1 MSNYKTVF
9 FTLGILQIILGI
21 SMVFPIIIQIIFD
34 ELDSS
39 FIGASLITIIF
50 GTLFFLSNLD
60 HDKKLSL
67 QNAFLLT
74 ALSWLSIA
82 VFSSLP
88 FIFSNLNLSITDSF
102 FESMSGITTT
112 GSTIITDLNSSPKAI
127 LLWRALLQWLG
138 GIGIIV
144 MAITLMPIM
153 NVGGMQLFKVS
164 SSDASEKILPKTKE
178 ITLRLI
184 LIYLILTF
192 LCSFFYN
199 IFGMEFFDSLTHS
212 MTTIATGGFSNYNES
227 IGYFNNIKI
236 EIISMVFI
244 ILGSIPFISYIK
256 FLSGKK
262 NIFYTDTQI
271 KSFIKIIFYSIV
283 ILFFYLTIF
292 NKSFSDVSL
301 RSISFNVISILTG
314 TGYVTQNFDDW
325 GSFPLIY
332 FLILMFIGGCAGSTA
347 CGIKIFRVQI
357 LYLFLKNQ
365 LKKII
370 YPRGIFIIKYDNNN
384 VNEKFMASIIAF
396 IYLYI
401 IIFFIIT
408 TMLSLSGLDF
418 TTSISGAATSISN
431 VGPGLGELIGPNNDP
446 GATFDTTCPWRC
458 IGGNTS
464 FSDQD
469 CEEDDAGIYT
479 AVGHAQY
486 DGWCHAD
493 SDSPAVIIPTTSSY
507 CCEWETDFE
516 EYEDGQFLYGTC
528 KEYNDGFDGIQKNT
542 SKKISFDNNNLNNSL
557 FFKSQIILY
566 ENPKEVDQG
575 YIDTIDYTNTA
586 IIISHTNLTSGSRI
600 KKYFDTHKFYIL
612 NILYHLQ

>member
-164 SSDASEKILPKTKE
+164 SSDASEKILPKAKE

-199 IFGMEFFDSLTHS
+199 ICGMEFFDSLTHS

-236 EIISMVFI
+236 EIVSMIFI

-271 KSFIKIIFYSIV
+271 KSFIKIIFYSIL
-283 ILFFYLTIF
+283 ILFFYLIIF
-292 NKSFSDVSL
+292 NKSFSHVSL

-384 VNEKFMASIIAF
+384 INEKFMASIIAF

-408 TMLSLSGLDF
+408 AMLSLSGLDF

-431 VGPGLGELIGPNNDP
+431 VGPGLGELIGPN
-446 GATFDTTCPWRC
+446 
-458 IGGNTS
+458 GNFSQLPDFSKWILS
-464 FSDQD
+464 FGMILGRL
-469 CEEDDAGIYT
+469 ELFAIL
-479 AVGHAQY
+479 VL
-486 DGWCHAD
+486 
-493 SDSPAVIIPTTSSY
+493 
-507 CCEWETDFE
+507 
-516 EYEDGQFLYGTC
+516 FLP
-528 KEYNDGFDGIQKNT
+528 
-542 SKKISFDNNNLNNSL
+542 SFWV
-557 FFKSQIILY
+557 K
-566 ENPKEVDQG
+566 
-575 YIDTIDYTNTA
+575 
-586 IIISHTNLTSGSRI
+586 
-600 KKYFDTHKFYIL
+600 
-612 NILYHLQ
+612 

>member
-199 IFGMEFFDSLTHS
+199 ICGMKFFDSLTHS

-227 IGYFNNIKI
+227 IGHFNNIKI
-236 EIISMVFI
+236 EIISMIFI
-244 ILGSIPFISYIK
+244 ILGSIPFIAYIK

-271 KSFIKIIFYSIV
+271 KSFIKIIFYSIL
-283 ILFFYLTIF
+283 ILFIYLTIF

-408 TMLSLSGLDF
+408 ALLTLSGLDF

-431 VGPGLGELIGPNNDP
+431 VGPGLGELIGPN
-446 GATFDTTCPWRC
+446 
-458 IGGNTS
+458 GNFSQLPDFSKWILS
-464 FSDQD
+464 FGMILGRL
-469 CEEDDAGIYT
+469 ELFAIL
-479 AVGHAQY
+479 VL
-486 DGWCHAD
+486 
-493 SDSPAVIIPTTSSY
+493 
-507 CCEWETDFE
+507 
-516 EYEDGQFLYGTC
+516 FLP
-528 KEYNDGFDGIQKNT
+528 
-542 SKKISFDNNNLNNSL
+542 SFW
-557 FFKSQIILY
+557 
-566 ENPKEVDQG
+566 
-575 YIDTIDYTNTA
+575 
-586 IIISHTNLTSGSRI
+586 I
-600 KKYFDTHKFYIL
+600 K
-612 NILYHLQ
+612 

>member
-21 SMVFPIIIQIIFD
+21 SMIFPIIIQIIFD

-199 IFGMEFFDSLTHS
+199 ICGMKFFDSLTHS

-227 IGYFNNIKI
+227 IGHFNNIKI
-236 EIISMVFI
+236 EIISMIFI
-244 ILGSIPFISYIK
+244 ILGSIPFIAYIK

-271 KSFIKIIFYSIV
+271 KSFIKIIFYSIL
-283 ILFFYLTIF
+283 ILFIYLTIF

-325 GSFPLIY
+325 GSFPLVY

-408 TMLSLSGLDF
+408 AMLTLSGLDF

-431 VGPGLGELIGPNNDP
+431 VGPGLGELIGPN
-446 GATFDTTCPWRC
+446 
-458 IGGNTS
+458 GNFSQLPNFSKWILS
-464 FSDQD
+464 FGMILGRL
-469 CEEDDAGIYT
+469 ELFAIL
-479 AVGHAQY
+479 VL
-486 DGWCHAD
+486 
-493 SDSPAVIIPTTSSY
+493 
-507 CCEWETDFE
+507 
-516 EYEDGQFLYGTC
+516 FLP
-528 KEYNDGFDGIQKNT
+528 
-542 SKKISFDNNNLNNSL
+542 SFWV
-557 FFKSQIILY
+557 K
-566 ENPKEVDQG
+566 
-575 YIDTIDYTNTA
+575 
-586 IIISHTNLTSGSRI
+586 
-600 KKYFDTHKFYIL
+600 
-612 NILYHLQ
+612 